1 MSDNL
6 PDAEGDVP
14 APAAKKT
21 KFFARRSK
29 SAGSPGF
36 VGSSP
41 SSLASLAKGKKYFID
56 PYTPFTP
63 RPLVNIYWVKS
74 VHKDD

>member
-1 MSDNL
+1 MTSETQE
-6 PDAEGDVP
+6 PQGEEP
-14 APAAKKT
+14 ESKPKT
-21 KFFARRSK
+21 FALRSK

-63 RPLVNIYWVKS
+63 RPQVDILILDLLYRFRFT
-74 VHKDD
+74 